1 MPSMMDS
8 LSALSSLHEESRSEN
23 YIEPHYKEW
32 YRVAIETL
40 IEGGVEAYQE
50 FITKERVTEFLAEEE
65 LSYILNNIKKPPE
78 NVAYS
83 TDDNTDDASSSGTY
97 WPMESDVEAPNLDLG
112 WPNLISGLSGPTKV
126 DLLFHPPRAQPLTIK
141 ETVRKMMKDAKQV
154 IAIVMDMF
162 TDVDLFKEV
171 IEASTRGISVYILL
185 DDTKMC
191 HFLKMTEKQGFQ
203 VQRNRNIRVRTV
215 KGHDYFSKSGAKFCG
230 RMEQKFLL
238 VDSKKV
244 LYGNYS
250 FMWSFEKVHLSM
262 VQVITGQLVE
272 SFDEEFRTLYA
283 RSCVPSGFGPEELGF
298 GKNRKMSLENG
309 IYQHSLTSLASSS
322 SQQSLFGRHHKM
334 HTLDTSFLKSH
345 GRYAINEDERYSL
358 RNATY
363 RPHLNSGYN
372 VQQKIQQLQQAARNE
387 NWKRHSYA
395 GGEKPESSP
404 YLMLNRGVN
413 HTPMPSHHWKTHL
426 DNPSVGSSSRGGYIG
441 TYNGSTQGFVSRFAQ
456 PNGPYLAEKPST
468 IRRSFHG
475 TDNHIRTLQQ
485 KMPTLERTTKSFLR
499 NWRIESYLNDQS
511 DFSAGSNAESIGDR
525 HDTSDGTENPPSSSI
540 YTHSRLRSSLVFKP
554 TLPEQKE
561 AISCTSNS
569 TNSNSTII
577 DSQESV
583 TPKPIRSNES
593 AHSRLTSDT
602 CFTGYAT
609 HQQLPEADKR
619 RSLHIPEGSRGD
631 NYTTNKP
638 TTSYLYTSL
647 CANKQGDNIAS
658 QQNDTLLKRR
668 SLPMFESLKLNIANS
683 VNRPSN
689 SYIYSSLVKGRVREA
704 DNPAVQPDN
713 QQLNSVHAAS
723 TQSANVDERNTNE
736 SRNDSANKALS
747 YDSLNESCKDET
759 NKQWSPK
766 KENKGS
772 PNFLKKG
779 SKKLKSL
786 LSLTPDKKE
795 TLSKSK
801 APAFYRMCSS
811 SDTLI
816 SEEDDVA
823 EKLKKSE
830 NKTEASPNLD
840 RLPSTPLQSSLYRS
854 KESVCV
860 SPARSVRSVFDEGSK
875 LSSTAG
881 PIEGKFSETTGDAS
895 APRFNT
901 EQIQYQ
907 DPKETRMEVGYG
919 TAYVSTSLQRVRPQR
934 DMLQREIPQRDML
947 PREIPQRDMVHREVP
962 PRVHLQRA
970 LSHRDILQRDIPAR
984 DMVQREMS
992 QRDTGHRVI
1001 PQREL
1006 SHREVRNHEITPCI
1020 SRMSDRRLYSRF
1032 EPFYKAEGSV
1042 QSTNT
1047 TENTNTPV
1055 MEHKSNAMGHSYTR
1069 QSPMMN
1075 YSSPAFQTYHANEN
1089 KFGRFMQKFGNLIHK
1104 NK

>member
-1 MPSMMDS
+1 MPSIMDS
-8 LSALSSLHEESRSEN
+8 LSALSSLHEESKSEN

-32 YRVAIETL
+32 YRVAIEEL
-40 IEGGVEAYQE
+40 IEGGVEAYQQ
-50 FITKERVTEFLAEEE
+50 FIAKERVTEFLAEEE
-65 LSYILNNIKKPPE
+65 LNHILNNIKKPPE

-83 TDDNTDDASSSGTY
+83 TDDSTDDGSSSGTY
-97 WPMESDVEAPNLDLG
+97 WPIESDVEAPNLDLG
-112 WPNLISGLSGPTKV
+112 WPNLISGLSGPTKI
-126 DLLFHPPRAQPLTIK
+126 DLLFHPPRAQLLTIK

-185 DDTKMC
+185 DDSKMC

-215 KGHDYFSKSGAKFCG
+215 KGQDYFSKSGAKFCG
-230 RMEQKFLL
+230 KMEQKFLL

-244 LYGNYS
+244 MYGTYS
-250 FMWSFEKVHLSM
+250 FMWSFEKVNLSM

-283 RSCVPSGFGPEELGF
+283 RSFVPIGFGLEELGL
-298 GKNRKMSLENG
+298 GKTRKLSLENG

-322 SQQSLFGRHHKM
+322 SQQSLFGRHHKI

-345 GRYAINEDERYSL
+345 GRYAINEDERYSI

-363 RPHLNSGYN
+363 KPHLNSGYN
-372 VQQKIQQLQQAARNE
+372 VQQKIQQLQQATRNE

-413 HTPMPSHHWKTHL
+413 YKPMPSHNWKTHL
-426 DNPSVGSSSRGGYIG
+426 ENPSVGSSSRGGYMG

-456 PNGPYLAEKPST
+456 PKGPNLSEKPST
-468 IRRSFHG
+468 LRRSFHG
-475 TDNHIRTLQQ
+475 TDNHVRTLQQ

-525 HDTSDGTENPPSSSI
+525 QDTSDGTENPPSSSI

-583 TPKPIRSNES
+583 TPKAITSNES
-593 AHSRLTSDT
+593 AHIRLTADKS
-602 CFTGYAT
+602 FTGYAT

-619 RSLHIPEGSRGD
+619 HSLHVPECSRGV
-631 NYTTNKP
+631 NHITNKP
-638 TTSYLYTSL
+638 TTNYLYTSL
-647 CANKQGDNIAS
+647 GANKQGDNVKS
-658 QQNDTLLKRR
+658 QQNDSLLKRR

-683 VNRPSN
+683 HNRPSN
-689 SYIYSSLVKGRVREA
+689 NYIYSTLVKGGVREA
-704 DNPAVQPDN
+704 DNPSVQPDN
-713 QQLNSVHAAS
+713 QQLNSVHTAS
-723 TQSANVDERNTNE
+723 TQSANVYE
-736 SRNDSANKALS
+736 SHDSATKTLS
-747 YDSLNESCKDET
+747 YDSLNESYRDET
-759 NKQWSPK
+759 NKQSSPK

-779 SKKLKSL
+779 SKKLRSL

-801 APAFYRMCSS
+801 TPAFYRMCSS

-816 SEEDDVA
+816 SEDDDAV
-823 EKLKKSE
+823 KLKKYE
-830 NKTEASPNLD
+830 NKNEASPNPD
-840 RLPSTPLQSSLYRS
+840 KLPSTPLQSSIYRS

-860 SPARSVRSVFDEGSK
+860 SPARSVRSVVDEGSK

-881 PIEGKFSETTGDAS
+881 PIESKFSETTGDAS

-919 TAYVSTSLQRVRPQR
+919 TAYVSTSLQRVRPHR
-934 DMLQREIPQRDML
+934 DILQREVPQRDML
-947 PREIPQRDMVHREVP
+947 HREVP

-970 LSHRDILQRDIPAR
+970 LSHRDILQRDIPTR
-984 DMVQREMS
+984 DML
-992 QRDTGHRVI
+992 QRDMGHRVL

-1006 SHREVRNHEITPCI
+1006 SHREVRNHDITPCI

-1032 EPFYKAEGSV
+1032 EPFYKTEGSA
-1042 QSTNT
+1042 QTTNT
-1047 TENTNTPV
+1047 AENTNTPV
-1055 MEHKSNAMGHSYTR
+1055 MEHKSNPMGHSYNR

-1075 YSSPAFQTYHANEN
+1075 YNSSAYQTYQQNDN

>member
-1 MPSMMDS
+1 MRCSAPAFLILISGKENFSPLNVLPPIES
-8 LSALSSLHEESRSEN
+8 LDFERLLLKTSRCKYLPDLAGLRVLALQILSSLLLECLQGRAENKQRICNLFKLWRALNYEILGLNWLSMYKCIRSEN

-283 RSCVPSGFGPEELGF
+283 RSCVPSGFGPEEL
-298 GKNRKMSLENG
+298 
-309 IYQHSLTSLASSS
+309 
-322 SQQSLFGRHHKM
+322 
-334 HTLDTSFLKSH
+334 
-345 GRYAINEDERYSL
+345 
-358 RNATY
+358 
-363 RPHLNSGYN
+363 
-372 VQQKIQQLQQAARNE
+372 
-387 NWKRHSYA
+387 
-395 GGEKPESSP
+395 
-404 YLMLNRGVN
+404 
-413 HTPMPSHHWKTHL
+413 
-426 DNPSVGSSSRGGYIG
+426 
-441 TYNGSTQGFVSRFAQ
+441 
-456 PNGPYLAEKPST
+456 
-468 IRRSFHG
+468 
-475 TDNHIRTLQQ
+475 
-485 KMPTLERTTKSFLR
+485 
-499 NWRIESYLNDQS
+499 
-511 DFSAGSNAESIGDR
+511 
-525 HDTSDGTENPPSSSI
+525 
-540 YTHSRLRSSLVFKP
+540 
-554 TLPEQKE
+554 
-561 AISCTSNS
+561 
-569 TNSNSTII
+569 
-577 DSQESV
+577 
-583 TPKPIRSNES
+583 
-593 AHSRLTSDT
+593 
-602 CFTGYAT
+602 GYAT

-919 TAYVSTSLQRVRPQR
+919 TAYVSTSLQRAQAGG
-934 DMLQREIPQRDML
+934 
-947 PREIPQRDMVHREVP
+947 EVWGQEP
-962 PRVHLQRA
+962 SGV
-970 LSHRDILQRDIPAR
+970 
-984 DMVQREMS
+984 
-992 QRDTGHRVI
+992 G
-1001 PQREL
+1001 EL
-1006 SHREVRNHEITPCI
+1006 SLGAIMASIQDLKGMLE
-1020 SRMSDRRLYSRF
+1020 SKL
-1032 EPFYKAEGSV
+1032 
-1042 QSTNT
+1042 
-1047 TENTNTPV
+1047 
-1055 MEHKSNAMGHSYTR
+1055 NAVTVDVSLLRADLKKT
-1069 QSPMMN
+1069 S
-1075 YSSPAFQTYHANEN
+1075 
-1089 KFGRFMQKFGNLIHK
+1089 
-1104 NK
+1104 